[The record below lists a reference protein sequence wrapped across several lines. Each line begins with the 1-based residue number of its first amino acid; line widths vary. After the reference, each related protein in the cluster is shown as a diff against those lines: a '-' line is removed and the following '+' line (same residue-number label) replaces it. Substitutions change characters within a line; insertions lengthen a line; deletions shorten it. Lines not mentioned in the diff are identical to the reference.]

1 MFKPQDKNEVFKEV
15 ETIIGPSIKVKGN
28 FNGQGNIVV
37 EGILEGGLKT
47 RGNVFIG
54 DKARITASVEAN
66 DARIGGHVEGNIKV
80 KGDLKVTQTAKITGD
95 IECQS
100 MSVERGAILNG
111 KCIMTVQS
119 SETSKK

>member
-1 MFKPQDKNEVFKEV
+1 MFKPQDKNEIFKEV

-47 RGNVFIG
+47 RGNIFIG
-54 DKARITASVEAN
+54 DKAHITASIEAN
-66 DARIGGHVEGNIKV
+66 DARIGGTVEGSIKI

-100 MSVERGAILNG
+100 MSIEKGAILNG
-111 KCIMTVQS
+111 KCIMTTQAP
-119 SETSKK
+119 EISKK